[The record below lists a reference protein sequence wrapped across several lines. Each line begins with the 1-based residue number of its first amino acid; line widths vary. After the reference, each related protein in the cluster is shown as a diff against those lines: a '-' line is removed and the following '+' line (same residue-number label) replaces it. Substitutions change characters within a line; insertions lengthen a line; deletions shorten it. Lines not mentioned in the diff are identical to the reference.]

1 MFMDYEDTPITKW
14 FKIKNKDYIMSPKY
28 FYYNDNNQILF
39 LTERP
44 KKYYRIGSI
53 KWKQYDTI
61 LNICCSKKRFNNAH
75 KKSSEINRFRNITS
89 NNYNI
94 KQIPI
99 LKSNLQKCI
108 RRSLS
113 DQSRSTALT
122 ILCLKSSELLR
133 RLPIIMLEDV
143 ILNNDFLFLIWLMCA
158 NSKGYP
164 INDNCM
170 LKIINIVNQLALC
183 NSRDLY
189 YKNED
194 IDIRK
199 LDLSKILEYQK
210 NILWAIQLRK
220 SYGGM
225 KGDMKMLNYFTK
237 KWYDRFKNEYD
248 LIPIINNIQID
259 QLRLIRFDDIHISSI
274 DFHCTNIINFITN
287 KYPNYENEEIKKA
300 IWYNR
305 SCYNNKNINEGK
317 EEINN
322 EYKEIWYKINKYV
335 DFSSKIILLKLG
347 LHGTPM
353 KNIFL

>member
-1 MFMDYEDTPITKW
+1 
-14 FKIKNKDYIMSPKY
+14 
-28 FYYNDNNQILF
+28 
-39 LTERP
+39 
-44 KKYYRIGSI
+44 
-53 KWKQYDTI
+53 
-61 LNICCSKKRFNNAH
+61 
-75 KKSSEINRFRNITS
+75 
-89 NNYNI
+89 
-94 KQIPI
+94 
-99 LKSNLQKCI
+99 
-108 RRSLS
+108 
-113 DQSRSTALT
+113 
-122 ILCLKSSELLR
+122 
-133 RLPIIMLEDV
+133 
-143 ILNNDFLFLIWLMCA
+143 MCA